1 MKALLPRLVAQ
12 GSGHALIEASA
23 TAAKDMSQGTV
34 PVRIPENRTLCSV
47 CRLSAAQAKCCRCM
61 VFDPALAAKGG
72 NVRDW

>member
-34 PVRIPENRTLCSV
+34 PV
-47 CRLSAAQAKCCRCM
+47 
-61 VFDPALAAKGG
+61 
-72 NVRDW
+72 